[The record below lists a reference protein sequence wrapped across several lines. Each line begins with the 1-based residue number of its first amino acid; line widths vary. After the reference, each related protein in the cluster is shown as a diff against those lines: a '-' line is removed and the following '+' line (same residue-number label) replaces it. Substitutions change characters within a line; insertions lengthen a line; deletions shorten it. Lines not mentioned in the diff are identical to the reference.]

1 MTRSYFLY
9 TYFYVRIAFKIILL
23 IVNTNYFMLKQFYKN
38 RKKLRL
44 NHKSS
49 ELVCKNTFGA
59 YSTETLEKT
68 K

>member
-49 ELVCKNTFGA
+49 KLVSNNNFGA
-59 YSTETLEKT
+59 YSMETLEEMK
-68 K
+68 